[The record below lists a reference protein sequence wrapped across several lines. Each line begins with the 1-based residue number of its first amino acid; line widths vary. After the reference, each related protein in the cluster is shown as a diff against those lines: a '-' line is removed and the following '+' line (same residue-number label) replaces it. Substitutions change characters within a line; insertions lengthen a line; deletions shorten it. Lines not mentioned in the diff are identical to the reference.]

1 MVEWSSAGLTES
13 DDVVVVVVVVV
24 DLVKVVRPW

>member
-1 MVEWSSAGLTES
+1 VVEWSSAGLTES

-24 DLVKVVRPW
+24 DLEKLVRPW

>member
-24 DLVKVVRPW
+24 DLEKLVRPW